1 MKTTRLAC
9 LPALLLLC
17 ASAAAQRQY
26 VAEPLEPKTQLEALQ
41 LKVGAVVLRGTQ
53 RVGAV
58 RGQGQGQGQAQIEVD
73 ALEVIDTGTGQKA
86 RGVALTV
93 EEAGSQGERGREIT
107 AFVDYEELDGLTKG
121 FEAITRF
128 DRSETQ
134 LPSLEASY
142 RTRGDL
148 VISVFSTRGGL
159 VRCVVSAGE
168 FAPARVVIMS
178 EGIESLRSL
187 LNAARNRL
195 DEARAR

>member
-1 MKTTRLAC
+1 MKMTRLAC
-9 LPALLLLC
+9 LPVLLLLC
-17 ASAAAQRQY
+17 STAVAQRQY
-26 VAEPLEPKTQLEALQ
+26 VPETFEPKTQLEALQ
-41 LKVGAVVLRGTQ
+41 LRVGAVVLRGTQ
-53 RVGAV
+53 RAGTV
-58 RGQGQGQGQAQIEVD
+58 RGQGQGQIEVD
-73 ALEVIDTGTGQKA
+73 ALEVIDTGTGLKA

-93 EEAGSQGERGREIT
+93 EEGGERGERAERGREVT
-107 AFVDYEELDGLTKG
+107 AFVDYEELDALIKG
-121 FEAITRF
+121 FESMTRF